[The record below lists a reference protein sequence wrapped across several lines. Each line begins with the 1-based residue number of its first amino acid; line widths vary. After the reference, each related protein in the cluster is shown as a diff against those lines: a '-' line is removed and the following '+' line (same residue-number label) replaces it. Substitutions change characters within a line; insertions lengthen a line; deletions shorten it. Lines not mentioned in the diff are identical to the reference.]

1 MKKGLSILL
10 KSSVVV
16 IGWAL
21 TPVIGEYL
29 IDYNRQLSPYQLA
42 FFRYFLAA
50 VALYFILIFQQKVKN
65 KEIIDSLKNKWP
77 KYILVSI
84 MSAFMPVLLFLA
96 VENTSASS
104 ASFLLNSNIIL
115 IPIFAI
121 IILKEKMK
129 KNYVIGIAVSTI
141 GLFLVIFDNNLLALA
156 DLSFDVI
163 IGNLLAFGSG
173 FFWALYTVFLKKF
186 FADENPILVT
196 FISLL
201 MGSFYL
207 VFFAFAIPPYVTMTL
222 DFLGIVLAYL
232 FIAFG
237 QAIIVYGIAFIFGGR
252 FHGSIW
258 LGFIIIVLSVF
269 SFVGAGFFFGAR
281 FTKRTEDVNGPVA
294 AFGVPLLVLGG
305 TFFPVS
311 ILPSYLLTLAYLNP
325 IFHMNQALKSVSAL
339 GNGIGDI
346 STHLIFLIV
355 FTVMALLLGARS
367 YKSMLLQEKKG

>member
-1 MKKGLSILL
+1 LL
-10 KSSVVV
+10 
-16 IGWAL
+16 
-21 TPVIGEYL
+21 
-29 IDYNRQLSPYQLA
+29 
-42 FFRYFLAA
+42 
-50 VALYFILIFQQKVKN
+50 
-65 KEIIDSLKNKWP
+65 
-77 KYILVSI
+77 
-84 MSAFMPVLLFLA
+84 
-96 VENTSASS
+96 
-104 ASFLLNSNIIL
+104 
-115 IPIFAI
+115 
-121 IILKEKMK
+121 
-129 KNYVIGIAVSTI
+129 
-141 GLFLVIFDNNLLALA
+141 
-156 DLSFDVI
+156 
-163 IGNLLAFGSG
+163 
-173 FFWALYTVFLKKF
+173 
-186 FADENPILVT
+186 
-196 FISLL
+196 
-201 MGSFYL
+201 
-207 VFFAFAIPPYVTMTL
+207 
-222 DFLGIVLAYL
+222 
-232 FIAFG
+232 IAFG